1 MEESSVYSKV
11 YEEVDDGVLRHMR
24 SLKTASP
31 RLRHYAMEGIW
42 AAKAR
47 NAQFSGSH
55 SFAFH
60 LFFRCLHTARN
71 VQITNMHIPLI
82 YPDCMCPMCGVRE
95 GNEFH
100 TICACR
106 CLDSAREGAFY
117 QMSTRLEK
125 HTGIKLSP
133 VDLDFLSNV
142 LFPRQVGQF
151 KYGKVR
157 IEVKEYLSENNIIP
171 ANKLFKLASYFNDIV
186 REMYYEVWKMYGEEL
201 GKRKKSFLER
211 LKDEYDWDLKDLK
224 RNNARLKAALYAK
237 QREER
242 ARQRELRNLG
252 INEEGGQGD
261 EGLDMDID
269 EEDDLGNEEMD
280 EIDAEMIDER
290 TGIGDEQG
298 DVVMV

>member
-1 MEESSVYSKV
+1 
-11 YEEVDDGVLRHMR
+11 
-24 SLKTASP
+24 
-31 RLRHYAMEGIW
+31 
-42 AAKAR
+42 
-47 NAQFSGSH
+47 
-55 SFAFH
+55 
-60 LFFRCLHTARN
+60 
-71 VQITNMHIPLI
+71 
-82 YPDCMCPMCGVRE
+82 
-95 GNEFH
+95 
-100 TICACR
+100 
-106 CLDSAREGAFY
+106 
-117 QMSTRLEK
+117 MSTRLEK